1 MDDRLFLI
9 SLFLS
14 RFLFTSYCPP
24 GYLLID
30 SCSCSSSACVS
41 ISSAYVS
48 IGRFLLLDF
57 SKNAGCG
64 SCVVTPR
71 ICSCLMKFL
80 ISLSFRCSLLQWRR
94 FSSGSA
100 RLENS
105 RCARSFL
112 LPLPRYISLSCSINS
127 QKAEASVRLKFA
139 SGMSKWV
146 DHGWRRITCDFF
158 SEVFLLRDIRESL
171 WTPIYS
177 ASFGIRRV
185 VPVMML
191 LLRVQPRI
199 SRI

>member
-14 RFLFTSYCPP
+14 RFLFTSYCPS

-30 SCSCSSSACVS
+30 SCSCS
-41 ISSAYVS
+41 SSAYVS

-64 SCVVTPR
+64 SCVVNPR

-80 ISLSFRCSLLQWRR
+80 ISLSFRCSLLQWSR

-105 RCARSFL
+105 RFARSFL
-112 LPLPRYISLSCSINS
+112 LPLPSCISLSRSINL

-139 SGMSKWV
+139 SE
-146 DHGWRRITCDFF
+146 FF
-158 SEVFLLRDIRESL
+158 YCGTSMNLCGYQFILHLLE
-171 WTPIYS
+171 
-177 ASFGIRRV
+177 
-185 VPVMML
+185 
-191 LLRVQPRI
+191 
-199 SRI
+199 

>member
-64 SCVVTPR
+64 SCVVNPR

-80 ISLSFRCSLLQWRR
+80 ISLSIRCSLLQWRR

-112 LPLPRYISLSCSINS
+112 LPLPRCISLSCSINS

-146 DHGWRRITCDFF
+146 DHGWRRITCDISFLKFF
-158 SEVFLLRDIRESL
+158 YCGTSVNLCGYQFILHLLE
-171 WTPIYS
+171 
-177 ASFGIRRV
+177 
-185 VPVMML
+185 
-191 LLRVQPRI
+191 
-199 SRI
+199 